1 MKAEAAEIPAQ
12 EAVFVQILY
21 LASIQEHLLDAHTRI
36 SPVWRQV
43 SLSSYV
49 AETTPLFERKV
60 PQQVLF
66 GTCILIVGAVL
77 NITLDIPRITVLAI
91 IPCYPSHNLYHGL
104 QVKPKV

>member
-12 EAVFVQILY
+12 EAAFVQILY
-21 LASIQEHLLDAHTRI
+21 PTSIREHLLNARTRI

-60 PQQVLF
+60 PQQILF
-66 GTCILIVGAVL
+66 STCILILGAGL
-77 NITLDIPRITVLAI
+77 NIALDIRLITVLVINIAI
-91 IPCYPSHNLYHGL
+91 GPIS
-104 QVKPKV
+104 